1 MQLVFRVEMPTDRV
15 EWVAVRPRLE
25 RFAAP
30 YLDNFQVRFH
40 IRSLRAGAV
49 FDDPPLSPYRL
60 NCSALPLIRDRS
72 DRYPG
77 PPPRFQCATDTF
89 LMCSTRPR
97 NRGPHSPRN
106 GAPHARRCAQ
116 QVTIARKA
124 SGD

>member
-77 PPPRFQCATDTF
+77 PPPRFQYATDTF

-97 NRGPHSPRN
+97 NRGATLS
-106 GAPHARRCAQ
+106 AKRRPTRTALRTAGHDCAEGL
-116 QVTIARKA
+116 R
-124 SGD
+124 